1 MAANPLIAF
10 RASPEIKA
18 GLHSLAL
25 QRNLGDSAFL
35 QRLVELALVQ
45 NAGITDA
52 QLIAPVK
59 PVARGA
65 RLYVRLR
72 TEDHVLLRERVVGRG
87 MAAATYASMVL
98 RAHLRTLTPLPERE
112 LLELRRAVGGL
123 GMIGRNLNQIA
134 RVANQ
139 TSKLTGPTPENLRAV
154 LRALEGLRDHV
165 KGLMLANVKSWESG
179 GAPAIGMRPVPL
191 KSRMPVARRA
201 ALPK

>member
-10 RASPEIKA
+10 RASPGLKA
-18 GLHSLAL
+18 ALHSLAQ
-25 QRNLGDSAFL
+25 QRNLSDSAFL
-35 QRLVELALVQ
+35 QRLVELVVQ

-52 QLIAPVK
+52 RLVTPVE

-72 TEDHVLLRERVVGRG
+72 PEDHVLLRERAAARG

-98 RAHLRTLTPLPERE
+98 RAHLRALTPLPDRE
-112 LLELRRAVGGL
+112 FDELKRAVGEL

-139 TSKLTGPTPENLRAV
+139 TGNVTSPTPADLRAV

-165 KGLMLANVKSWESG
+165 KGLLLANVKSWETG
-179 GAPAIGMRPVPL
+179 NAETTG
-191 KSRMPVARRA
+191 
-201 ALPK
+201 

>member
-18 GLHSLAL
+18 GLHSLAQ
-25 QRNLGDSAFL
+25 QRNLSDSAFL
-35 QRLVELALVQ
+35 QRLVELVVQ

-52 QLIAPVK
+52 QLVTPVE

-72 TEDHVLLRERVVGRG
+72 PEDHVLLRERSAARG

-98 RAHLRTLTPLPERE
+98 RAHLRALTPLPDRE
-112 LLELRRAVGGL
+112 FDELKRAVGEL

-139 TSKLTGPTPENLRAV
+139 TGNLAGLAPADLRAV
-154 LRALEGLRDHV
+154 LKALEGLRDHV

-179 GAPAIGMRPVPL
+179 SAETTR
-191 KSRMPVARRA
+191 
-201 ALPK
+201 

>member
-18 GLHSLAL
+18 GLHSLAQ
-25 QRNLGDSAFL
+25 QRNLSDSAFL

-45 NAGITDA
+45 NVGITDA
-52 QLIAPVK
+52 QLVAPVE

-72 TEDHVLLRERVVGRG
+72 PEDHVLLRERAVGRG
-87 MAAATYASMVL
+87 MAAATYASTVL

-112 LLELRRAVGGL
+112 LLELRRAVGEL
-123 GMIGRNLNQIA
+123 GMMGRNLNQIA

-139 TSKLTGPTPENLRAV
+139 TGNLTGPTPGDLRAL

-165 KGLMLANVKSWESG
+165 KGLLLANVKSWESG
-179 GAPAIGMRPVPL
+179 SAETTR
-191 KSRMPVARRA
+191 
-201 ALPK
+201 

>member
-18 GLHSLAL
+18 GLHGLAQ
-25 QRNLGDSAFL
+25 QRNLSDSAFL
-35 QRLVELALVQ
+35 QRLVELVVQ
-45 NAGITDA
+45 NAGMANA
-52 QLIAPVK
+52 QLIAPVE

-72 TEDHVLLRERVVGRG
+72 PEDHVLLRERAAGRG

-112 LLELRRAVGGL
+112 LLELKRAVGEL
-123 GMIGRNLNQIA
+123 GMMGRNLNQIA

-139 TSKLTGPTPENLRAV
+139 TGNLIGPTSADLRAI

-165 KGLMLANVKSWESG
+165 KGLMLANTKSWESG
-179 GAPAIGMRPVPL
+179 SAETTR
-191 KSRMPVARRA
+191 
-201 ALPK
+201 

>member
-1 MAANPLIAF
+1 M
-10 RASPEIKA
+10 
-18 GLHSLAL
+18 LAQ
-25 QRNLGDSAFL
+25 QRNLSDSAFL

-45 NAGITDA
+45 NAGITDV
-52 QLIAPVK
+52 QIVAPVE

-72 TEDHVLLRERVVGRG
+72 PEDHVLLRERAVGRG

-98 RAHLRTLTPLPERE
+98 RAHLRNLTPLPERE
-112 LLELRRAVGGL
+112 LLELKRAVGEL

-139 TSKLTGPTPENLRAV
+139 TGNLTGPTPGDLRAL

-179 GAPAIGMRPVPL
+179 SAETTR
-191 KSRMPVARRA
+191 
-201 ALPK
+201 

>member
-18 GLHSLAL
+18 GLHSLAQ
-25 QRNLGDSAFL
+25 QRNLSDSAFL
-35 QRLVELALVQ
+35 QRLVELVVQ

-52 QLIAPVK
+52 QLVTPVE

-72 TEDHVLLRERVVGRG
+72 PEDHVLLRERAAARG

-98 RAHLRTLTPLPERE
+98 RAHLRALTPLPDRE
-112 LLELRRAVGGL
+112 FNELKRAVGEL

-139 TSKLTGPTPENLRAV
+139 TGNLAGPAPADLRAV
-154 LRALEGLRDHV
+154 LKALEGLRDHV

-179 GAPAIGMRPVPL
+179 NAETTR
-191 KSRMPVARRA
+191 
-201 ALPK
+201 